1 MIKTG
6 QKNIFHVCGK
16 KLHSMEIVG
25 FFEAIIRSD
34 LKQPLLEKHD
44 QTSQRSHA
52 QKNVNC
58 LIYHTLRFIKLELQ
72 FPD

>member
-1 MIKTG
+1 
-6 QKNIFHVCGK
+6 
-16 KLHSMEIVG
+16 MEIDG

-52 QKNVNC
+52 PKK
-58 LIYHTLRFIKLELQ
+58 T
-72 FPD
+72 